1 MALKVCEGRLS
12 TGCFLSFPEVQG
24 GFLAP
29 PVVPF
34 EEINSG
40 MERNKMRQIFICVL
54 SRINKSRS

>member
-1 MALKVCEGRLS
+1 MALKVCKARLS
-12 TGCFLSFPEVQG
+12 TGCFLSFPQVHG

-29 PVVPF
+29 QVVPF

-40 MERNKMRQIFICVL
+40 MERNKMRQIFVCVL